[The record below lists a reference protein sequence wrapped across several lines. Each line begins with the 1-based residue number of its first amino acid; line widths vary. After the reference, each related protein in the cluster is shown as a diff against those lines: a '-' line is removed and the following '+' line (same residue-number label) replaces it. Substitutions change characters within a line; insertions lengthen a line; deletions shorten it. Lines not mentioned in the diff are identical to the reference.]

1 MNKNQIIGMALTIM
15 GGTLWGLSGTA
26 VQFLETERHINVEWL
41 ISIRLIAAGLFTVI
55 YAFMKARGEI
65 FRVFTNTQDTVKLFI
80 FGVFGMAMCQYSYF
94 RSIIEGGVGVA
105 TVLQYI
111 APTMIIVYTFL
122 RYRKSPT
129 KGEVVSV
136 ILALV
141 GTMCIVFHEGVHL
154 EGINSGVISWGLL
167 SAVGVAIYSVQ
178 PVQILRKYGTGPIV
192 GLAMLISG
200 ILAKL
205 YWFDQES
212 NLVWD
217 AWTWAGFFAVFI
229 LGTVVSFNA
238 YLEGIRRIGSVQG
251 SILSSIEPISAALLG
266 WWLLGNTFT
275 AFDAV
280 GFIMILSTVFI
291 LGYEKS
297 TIKS

>member
-1 MNKNQIIGMALTIM
+1 
-15 GGTLWGLSGTA
+15 
-26 VQFLETERHINVEWL
+26 
-41 ISIRLIAAGLFTVI
+41 
-55 YAFMKARGEI
+55 
-65 FRVFTNTQDTVKLFI
+65 
-80 FGVFGMAMCQYSYF
+80 
-94 RSIIEGGVGVA
+94 
-105 TVLQYI
+105 
-111 APTMIIVYTFL
+111 
-122 RYRKSPT
+122 
-129 KGEVVSV
+129 
-136 ILALV
+136 
-141 GTMCIVFHEGVHL
+141 
-154 EGINSGVISWGLL
+154 
-167 SAVGVAIYSVQ
+167 
-178 PVQILRKYGTGPIV
+178 
-192 GLAMLISG
+192 MLISG

-217 AWTWAGFFAVFI
+217 AWTWAGLFAVII